1 MRLLGSFLPELGDT
15 ERDVGR
21 VEVGVEP
28 RCDVSTRRT
37 VVDFLLDTLA
47 GLRLGDEFG
56 ERVAEEGF
64 FDTHKAGCLVVA
76 FEGRV
81 G

>member
-1 MRLLGSFLPELGDT
+1 
-15 ERDVGR
+15 
-21 VEVGVEP
+21 
-28 RCDVSTRRT
+28 
-37 VVDFLLDTLA
+37 VDFLLDTLA

-64 FDTHKAGCLVVA
+64 FDTHRAGCLVVA